1 MAGKAGT
8 RKSTKNGKAPNRTRS
23 SRCDLIFPVGRTIT
37 YMKRSRYAES
47 IGVGG
52 GIFMAAVLEYI
63 TSEILELAGE
73 HCMQDKRKQI
83 TPRHVQ
89 LAVRNDEEINK
100 LMCEA
105 MIA

>member
-1 MAGKAGT
+1 
-8 RKSTKNGKAPNRTRS
+8 
-23 SRCDLIFPVGRTIT
+23 
-37 YMKRSRYAES
+37 
-47 IGVGG
+47 
-52 GIFMAAVLEYI
+52 MAAVLEYI